1 LKRHIQPSECAFF
14 HDKRPFEG
22 FLIGI
27 GVFTTLLHTILAKIN
42 VIGFS
47 HFSNPVF
54 KGIIMK
60 KFFKLTVLAAATVAC
75 AAQAEG
81 LYTYALVDGGVASTR
96 VTGSA
101 SKTEFVTGGYAPNF
115 VGMTYEKPTQ
125 GGLTVGVKMEQGF
138 TINAARNN
146 VSNSTTN
153 THFAFG
159 NGDFLNREAN
169 IYVKSNEI
177 GKFVVGT
184 QPNLPFTTVLL
195 GDPRHG
201 SNYGSALAT
210 ISGKGGL
217 TTVDDA
223 AIGYT
228 SNSFNGLTLAGQIVP
243 ESRTSAYANTNGFSY
258 TVKSGTRVAATYAK
272 DALTFGVAGYDDTNF
287 TSTSTSATVKTSG
300 TIASLVYKMGAA
312 TLKGIYASQKNPMP
326 FSNNVTSVKTTGVG
340 GNYALTGST
349 VVDAGYYTATG
360 DAGYK
365 LNTLGLGIQHALTK
379 ELKLYVQAAKVD
391 NKGSSGSEG
400 YNFTWSTVQ
409 TGVVGVGGTANTL
422 NAGLLLALF

>member
-1 LKRHIQPSECAFF
+1 MKVIS
-14 HDKRPFEG
+14 KKS
-22 FLIGI
+22 
-27 GVFTTLLHTILAKIN
+27 LL
-42 VIGFS
+42 
-47 HFSNPVF
+47 
-54 KGIIMK
+54 
-60 KFFKLTVLAAATVAC
+60 ATAVAC
-75 AAQAEG
+75 VAFAGAAQAEG

-138 TINAARNN
+138 TINAARNDITGAQT
-146 VSNSTTN
+146 S

-159 NGDFLNREAN
+159 NGDYINREAN

-177 GKFVVGT
+177 GKFMVGT

-195 GDPRHG
+195 GDPRAG
-201 SNYGSALAT
+201 SNYGSALAN

-243 ESRTSAYANTNGFSY
+243 ESRTSASANTNGFSY
-258 TVKSGTRVAATYAK
+258 NVKSGTRVAATYAK
-272 DALTFGVAGYDDTNF
+272 DALTLGVAGYDDTNF
-287 TSTSTSATVKTSG
+287 LSTSNSTTGKSSGTIVSLNYKLGAATVKSIYSSQKTPISTTSG
-300 TIASLVYKMGAA
+300 LNI
-312 TLKGIYASQKNPMP
+312 
-326 FSNNVTSVKTTGVG
+326 KTTGVG
-340 GNYALTGST
+340 GTYALTGAT
-349 VVDAGYYTATG
+349 VLDAGYYTATG
-360 DAGYK
+360 DGGYK

-379 ELKLYVQAAKVD
+379 ELKVYVQAAKVD
-391 NKGSSGSEG
+391 NKGTSGSEG
-400 YNFTWSTVQ
+400 FNFTWSTVQ